1 MEKTN
6 NMKALYIVVN
16 AGFADDV
23 VEMARKVGVG
33 GATIINAR
41 GIGAMHKEI
50 LGITIDAEKEMIL
63 TLVDGDT
70 AEKII
75 AIVKEKAGFNSPA
88 NGFCFVMPVEKMIT
102 TTTFPPQTEEK
113 K

>member
-1 MEKTN
+1 MEKAN

-23 VEMARKVGVG
+23 VEMARKAGAS

-63 TLVDGDT
+63 ILVDGDT
-70 AEKII
+70 AERII
-75 AIVKEKAGFNSPA
+75 AIVKEKAGYHSPA
-88 NGFCFVMPVEKMIT
+88 NGICFVMHVEKMIT
-102 TTTFPPQTEEK
+102 TTEFPPQTEEQE
-113 K
+113 